1 MQVSIPL
8 AIKCLS
14 ILDWSAV
21 APSQFLICLAL
32 CVAVAQA
39 GYLAAPVATYAATPL
54 VGATTYAAAAAP
66 VATYAAPPLTT
77 TYSAAAVP
85 VAYTRSVYAAPAYA
99 APVATYA
106 APVTTYA
113 APAIV
118 SPFLKRK

>member
-1 MQVSIPL
+1 M
-8 AIKCLS
+8 
-14 ILDWSAV
+14 
-21 APSQFLICLAL
+21 
-32 CVAVAQA
+32 AVAQA

-66 VATYAAPPLTT
+66 VATYAAAPLTT

-85 VAYTRSVYAAPAYA
+85 AAYAAYTRSVYAAPAYA